1 MKVRSQKRLPREL
14 FKDIWKEETTDE
26 KDKEDEGAERV
37 NRAMKI
43 MMNSSAVW
51 FIGVSAVAQNHLSW
65 QGGPGCGR
73 PL

>member
-1 MKVRSQKRLPREL
+1 MKVRSQNRLPREL
-14 FKDIWKEETTDE
+14 FKDIRKEETTDK

-37 NRAMKI
+37 NWAMKI
-43 MMNSSAVW
+43 MMNSSEMW
-51 FIGVSAVAQNHLSW
+51 FIVVSALPQNHLPW